1 MINQLL
7 NPVLT
12 QSTATTEEKVI
23 LTLEGTTIHSLNELR
38 EHFNRNEILSF
49 YSDGRLL
56 TWLCQHY
63 YETQADR
70 LRALDP
76 ADKNCFRKL
85 CVIFDVNYPDHI
97 EMSAEDRNILKAK
110 EETLQKVLK
119 DTGAD
124 QSLFKKL
131 DIIAINQEE
140 LASDQKTVWR
150 GVISGR
156 IAARFPDRCPE
167 EIRVLDV
174 GTGPGFFAIILAELG
189 YQVTAVDYTASMLEE
204 ARHNAGALAKHIHF
218 QQMNAEKLAFQTAS
232 FDVLVTRNVTWNL
245 HDPEKA
251 YAQWMRVLK
260 PGGVLLNFDAN
271 WYRYLYD
278 ASAQAAHLED
288 RANVYASGVEDDT
301 LGTDVAAMEA
311 IARRAVL
318 SRRMRPAWDHALL
331 RALSMCVTSN
341 EDIWKE
347 VWTEDERINNAS
359 TPMFL
364 VQAVKTAAAE
374 EGSR

>member
-1 MINQLL
+1 MKQFATYEEENIHYWTNRASGY
-7 NPVLT
+7 
-12 QSTATTEEKVI
+12 STV
-23 LTLEGTTIHSLNELR
+23 
-38 EHFNRNEILSF
+38 
-49 YSDGRLL
+49 
-56 TWLCQHY
+56 
-63 YETQADR
+63 
-70 LRALDP
+70 
-76 ADKNCFRKL
+76 
-85 CVIFDVNYPDHI
+85 
-97 EMSAEDRNILKAK
+97 
-110 EETLQKVLK
+110 
-119 DTGAD
+119 
-124 QSLFKKL
+124 
-131 DIIAINQEE
+131 NQEE

-278 ASAQAAHLED
+278 EEMRKGYEAD
-288 RANVYASGVEDDT
+288 RAATEANQVRDEYIN
-301 LGTDVAAMEA
+301 TDIDAMEE
-311 IARRAVL
+311 IAKNVPL
-318 SRRMRPAWDHALL
+318 SRKLRPEWDREVLQHIGF
-331 RALSMCVTSN
+331 SDIDIDT
-341 EDIWKE
+341 DIWKHL
-347 VWTEDERINNAS
+347 WTEDEKVNFAS
-359 TPMFL
+359 TPMFRI
-364 VQAVKTAAAE
+364 AAM
-374 EGSR
+374 R

>member
-1 MINQLL
+1 MKQFATYEEENIHYWTNRASGY
-7 NPVLT
+7 
-12 QSTATTEEKVI
+12 STV
-23 LTLEGTTIHSLNELR
+23 
-38 EHFNRNEILSF
+38 
-49 YSDGRLL
+49 
-56 TWLCQHY
+56 
-63 YETQADR
+63 
-70 LRALDP
+70 
-76 ADKNCFRKL
+76 
-85 CVIFDVNYPDHI
+85 
-97 EMSAEDRNILKAK
+97 
-110 EETLQKVLK
+110 
-119 DTGAD
+119 
-124 QSLFKKL
+124 
-131 DIIAINQEE
+131 NQEE

-271 WYRYLYD
+271 WYRYLWD
-278 ASAQAAHLED
+278 EGAQLAHAQDRENLQSADVRDETA
-288 RANVYASGVEDDT
+288 
-301 LGTDVAAMEA
+301 GTDVSAMGCRLPR
-311 IARRAVL
+311 IRRSG
-318 SRRMRPAWDHALL
+318 SRSGQRK
-331 RALSMCVTSN
+331 S
-341 EDIWKE
+341 
-347 VWTEDERINNAS
+347 AS
-359 TPMFL
+359 TTPQHQCFWWKGGNVRCSSKETL
-364 VQAVKTAAAE
+364 
-374 EGSR
+374 